1 MGRYD
6 EMELRAAIARNGL
19 NVLKL
24 AMILGISRPTA
35 HKKLKTGTWTLQECQ
50 KLIEILHLTAEDVD
64 RIFFAQNVT

>member
-19 NVLKL
+19 NVRKL
-24 AMILGISRPTA
+24 AMILGISRQTA
-35 HKKLKTGTWTLQECQ
+35 YNKLKKGSWTLQECQ

-64 RIFFAQNVT
+64 RIFFAKKVS